1 MNSSKLPSLPV
12 VIAGSLTIWAL
23 LCFALHGPAIFA
35 YIGLQAITSGV
46 FAYAFWR
53 TEKEMKAKRA
63 ANVAKVS
70 QQSAPE
76 AEVKEES
83 LAGAA

>member
-12 VIAGSLTIWAL
+12 VIAGSLTVWAL

-53 TEKEMKAKRA
+53 TERAMKENRA
-63 ANVAKVS
+63 AVMKSNA
-70 QQSAPE
+70 AA
-76 AEVKEES
+76 AEVDVEEKS

>member
-12 VIAGSLTIWAL
+12 VIAGSLTVWAL

-53 TEKEMKAKRA
+53 TEKMMKENRA
-63 ANVAKVS
+63 NTLKPKAEAAKV
-70 QQSAPE
+70 E
-76 AEVKEES
+76 AKEKS
-83 LAGAA
+83 FAGAA

>member
-12 VIAGSLTIWAL
+12 VIAGSLTVWAL

-53 TEKEMKAKRA
+53 TEKAMLAKREA
-63 ANVAKVS
+63 ATASASQESAAEPKV
-70 QQSAPE
+70 E
-76 AEVKEES
+76 EES